1 MMQRLNKN
9 ATDFHFYSMPEKEE
23 PVLKHPGKKKWHF

>member
-1 MMQRLNKN
+1 MKRMNKY

-23 PVLKHPGKKKWHF
+23 PVLKHPGAKKWHF